1 MYVRMRHRL
10 ACSLAHVDSDVES
23 MRSMAAL
30 DGITNDRDKRPQC
43 SQLVRFEFKQ
53 IRNVPAWNHQ
63 SMPWIERKS
72 VGNSHREGIRG
83 NGVFL
88 VRAGAK
94 RTPIQHGF
102 VVHRCTMVTHVSIK
116 GNSQTLCRERDFLEI
131 HGVTFLPRDVASD
144 LHHQPIHEL
153 TIWCFDGV
161 PKWIAQHRG
170 FPDLHTHRSVRVPVQ
185 PQARSAFD
193 YQVR

>member
-1 MYVRMRHRL
+1 VYVRMRHRL

-63 SMPWIERKS
+63 SVPWIERKS
-72 VGNSHREGIRG
+72 VGNSHREGTKG
-83 NGVFL
+83 NRVFL
-88 VRAGAK
+88 IRAGAK
-94 RTPIQHGF
+94 RTAVQDGF
-102 VVHRCTMVTHVSIK
+102 VVHRCTMVTHVQIK
-116 GNSQTLCRERDFLEI
+116 GNSQTPYRELRIREI
-131 HGVTFLPRDVASD
+131 HGVISRDVASN

-153 TIWCFDGV
+153 VIRCFDGV

-170 FPDLHTHRSVRVPVQ
+170 FPDLHTHRSV
-185 PQARSAFD
+185 
-193 YQVR
+193 